1 MFTVLPFLCSA
12 DDEAMATEVTPPASA
27 ELTELGQCLM
37 KQEVRVHALISTLLS
52 LYFLSHFVTQ
62 LDAVT
67 EMEAAGTFPS
77 ARIFSWE
84 HTCFLRALLM
94 VAEATKEMEVGI
106 QYNRQLQSSSPSV
119 DKAIGI
125 QPPGCSLA
133 LPSSWTL
140 AFMRKNFTQQL
151 FFSVKSARAGTGA
164 TGLT

>member
-27 ELTELGQCLM
+27 ELTELGKCLM
-37 KQEVRVHALISTLLS
+37 KQEVRVHALTSTLLS
-52 LYFLSHFVTQ
+52 LYSLSHFVTQ
-62 LDAVT
+62 PDAAT
-67 EMEAAGTFPS
+67 EIEAAGAFPS

-84 HTCFLRALLM
+84 HTWFVRASLM

-106 QYNRQLQSSSPSV
+106 QYNRQLQSFSTSM
-119 DKAIGI
+119 DKEGI

-133 LPSSWTL
+133 LPSCWAP
-140 AFMRKNFTQQL
+140 AFMRRNFTQQL